1 MSSTQYSLLPDVTK
15 MSIEELEE
23 AVRYHNAKYWIDND
37 PEISDPDFDKLV
49 EALRAAAPDS
59 PVLDAIGPAGAAGEG
74 EEELPKI
81 HHDPPMLSLDKCY
94 DEDTLLKWFDKFE
107 GECVVSPKIDGVAVC
122 IKYDEN
128 GDLVLGATRG
138 DGTEGELITDNVRE
152 IVDVPTKISQGP
164 IEVRGEAYIP
174 RSIFDEKFAVEY
186 KSPRNLTAGGLKRKD
201 GKETAKYFVHFFA
214 YDVVG
219 ADFASEL
226 EKLEF
231 TRSEGFSP
239 VPTELVEHAD
249 LQSTYDRMAA
259 ERADWD
265 YETDGIVY
273 KVNDTA
279 TQDTMGRTSH
289 HPRFAL
295 AYKFQGES
303 GKSTLR
309 EVEWSVS
316 RTGSINPVGIVDPV
330 NLSGAT
336 VTRASL
342 HNLAIMEG
350 LNPDGPLTIGSTVM
364 MMRRGGVIP
373 NIEAVLE
380 DGTDPVLIPEE
391 CPICGAETYRD
402 GDFLF
407 AKHTTDCG
415 VFIVRKLEHFTK
427 VMEIKGFGQKVLEQL
442 VDREIVLELED
453 FYKLQSSDL
462 MPLDRM
468 GQKLADKLIDQIEQR
483 KEVPVEVFLRAFG
496 IDELGKHVSKI
507 LGREYETMDE
517 IFEMTEEELAAIH
530 TIGEVIAKRVVEGLA
545 ERKEEIEALL
555 EYVTPIFP
563 EPVDESEIPTDRALS
578 GKRVLFTGTLESMKR
593 SEAQKKVVEQGG
605 EAPGS
610 VSKDLDYLVIGDSDY
625 ERYEGGWRSSKLK
638 KAEGYNQDGASIE
651 IINESRFLEL
661 LEE

>member
-1 MSSTQYSLLPDVTK
+1 MSSTQYSLLPDVTE
-15 MSIEELEE
+15 MSVEELEE

-59 PVLDAIGPAGAAGEG
+59 PVLDAIGPAGAEG
-74 EEELPKI
+74 EDADALPKI
-81 HHDPPMLSLDKCY
+81 HHNPPMLSLDKCY

-152 IVDVPTKISQGP
+152 IVDVPNKVSQGP
-164 IEVRGEAYIP
+164 LEVRGEAYIP
-174 RSIFDEKFAVEY
+174 RSIFNDKFAADY

-201 GKETAKYFVHFFA
+201 GKETANYFVHFFA

-219 ADFASEL
+219 ADFSSEL
-226 EKLEF
+226 DKLEF
-231 TRSEGFSP
+231 TRSEGFTP

-249 LQSTYDRMAA
+249 LQTTYDRMAA

-303 GKSTLR
+303 GKSILR

-316 RTGSINPVGIVDPV
+316 RTGAINPVAIVDPV

-350 LNPDGPLTIGSTVM
+350 LNADGPLTIGSTVM

-373 NIEAVLE
+373 NVEAILE
-380 DGTDPVLIPEE
+380 EGTDPVEIPDE
-391 CPICGAETYRD
+391 CPICGAATYRD

-407 AKHTTDCG
+407 ADHTTDCG
-415 VFIVRKLEHFTK
+415 VFIVRKLEHYTK

-453 FYKLQSSDL
+453 FYKLEASDL
-462 MPLDRM
+462 LPLDRM

-507 LGREYETMDE
+507 LGQEFESMDD
-517 IFEMTEEELAAIH
+517 IFDITEEELADIH

-545 ERKEEIEALL
+545 DRKEEIEALL

-593 SEAQKKVVEQGG
+593 SEAQKKVVALGG

-610 VSKDLDYLVIGDSDY
+610 VSKNLDYLVIGDEDY

-638 KAEGYNQDGASIE
+638 KAEGYNNDGGAIE
-651 IINESRFLEL
+651 IINETRFLEL